1 MSGHSKWDTIKHK
14 KAINDAKKGK
24 SFSKVS
30 VQITHAAKQGGGD
43 PTMNPT
49 LRLYIDKAKAVG
61 FSNDSIEK
69 AIKKGTGEGSD
80 GVIIEEIT
88 YEGFGPYDVQ
98 LVVDVLTDN
107 KNRTVAD
114 LRQLFDEI
122 GGKMGDVGS
131 VSWNFETKG
140 YFEILCGHMEE
151 TEKYGEEDKYVED
164 NPEEVELNIMDLP
177 GVLDI
182 HEYEEDG
189 KKGLAIYTKYDSFG
203 SVRDSINKLGYV
215 MKEAELIKEANV
227 LKKLEGEELE
237 KVNAAI
243 EKLEDHDD
251 VQNVWSDLE

>member
-14 KAINDAKKGK
+14 KALNDAKKGK

-30 VQITHAAKQGGGD
+30 VQITHAARQGGGD
-43 PTMNPT
+43 PNMNPT

-61 FSNDSIEK
+61 FSNDSIDK
-69 AIKKGTGEGSD
+69 AIKKGTGEGSE

-88 YEGFGPYDVQ
+88 YEGFGPHDVQ
-98 LVVDVLTDN
+98 LIIDVLTDN

-114 LRQLFDEI
+114 LRQIFDEI
-122 GGKMGDVGS
+122 GGKMGDSGS

-140 YFEILCGHMEE
+140 YLEILCGHMEKS
-151 TEKYGEEDKYVED
+151 EKYGEADKYVED
-164 NPEEVELNIMDLP
+164 DPEEVELAVMDLP

-182 HEYEEDG
+182 HEFEDEG

-203 SVRDSINKLGYV
+203 AVRDGVNKLGYV

-227 LKKLEGEELE
+227 LKSLSDDELE
-237 KVNAAI
+237 KVNTAI
-243 EKLEDHDD
+243 EKLEENDD

>member
-1 MSGHSKWDTIKHK
+1 MAGHSKWATIKHK

-30 VQITHAAKQGGGD
+30 AQITHAAKQGGGD

-61 FSNDSIEK
+61 FSNDNIDK
-69 AIKKGTGEGSD
+69 AIKKGTGESGE
-80 GVIIEEIT
+80 GVVFEEIT
-88 YEGFGPYDVQ
+88 YEGFGPHGVQ

-107 KNRTVAD
+107 KNRTVAEI
-114 LRQLFDEI
+114 RQIFDEV
-122 GGKMGDVGS
+122 GGTMGDTGS
-131 VSWNFETKG
+131 VSWNFDTKG

-151 TEKYGEEDKYVED
+151 TEKYGEPDIFVED
-164 NPEEVELNIMDLP
+164 NPEEVELAIMDLP

-189 KKGLAIYTKYDSFG
+189 KKGLAIYTEYDSFG
-203 SVRDSINKLGYV
+203 SVRDGINKLGYV
-215 MKEAELIKEANV
+215 LNEAELIKEANV
-227 LKKLEGEELE
+227 LKDVTKEEREKIEG
-237 KVNAAI
+237 AI
-243 EKLEDHDD
+243 ERFEDSDD

>member
-61 FSNDSIEK
+61 FSNDNIDK
-69 AIKKGTGEGSD
+69 AIKKGTGESGE
-80 GVIIEEIT
+80 GVVFEEIT
-88 YEGFGPYDVQ
+88 YEGFGPHGVQ

-107 KNRTVAD
+107 KNRTVAEI
-114 LRQLFDEI
+114 RQIFDEV
-122 GGKMGDVGS
+122 GGTMGDTGS
-131 VSWNFETKG
+131 VSWNFDTKG

-151 TEKYGEEDKYVED
+151 TEKYGEPDIFVED

-189 KKGLAIYTKYDSFG
+189 KKGLAIYTEYDSFG
-203 SVRDSINKLGYV
+203 SVRDGINKLGYV
-215 MKEAELIKEANV
+215 LNEAELIKEANV
-227 LKKLEGEELE
+227 LKDVTKEEREKIEG
-237 KVNAAI
+237 AI
-243 EKLEDHDD
+243 ERFEDSDD